1 MTEPNRCAVYARIST
16 EKQSA
21 LSPADQIRKCREFAA
36 NHGLVVMPEHV
47 YTDQGISGVGSDR
60 PAFQN
65 LLNAAFSPARP
76 FDIILVDDTSRLS
89 RSLTEAVSVVQ
100 RLQFAGL
107 RVIFVSQGIDSDSE
121 QSDVQ
126 LTVHGLVDSLYV
138 KELAKKTH
146 RGLEG
151 RVLRG
156 LHTGGRCYGYTAV
169 PAGDGESKHLIIN
182 ETEARVIRR
191 MFEMSAGGASIRKIT
206 KTLNAEGVP
215 PPRSRLGRRNAWCP
229 TAVREMLKRSL
240 YKGELTWNRG
250 KFVKVPGTNQR
261 RRKLR
266 PPFEWKTFQR
276 PDLVIVPAA
285 LWDSVQRRLQTF
297 DGRHRSGKTVGLYPR
312 SLTSP
317 YLFSGLL
324 KCASCGSNLAILTG
338 GGTHRHPKYVC
349 TAYYN
354 RGVCDNSLYIRRD
367 VLEERLLDN
376 LQRDLLQPKAVEF
389 AIEEFGR
396 QLRSALTNFSAEI
409 IQMREQKQ
417 KLEREI
423 RNFSQAIAQGGHSKY
438 LVEEIAVRE
447 REVDK
452 ITERL
457 LSDGPSSVESH
468 IEGIRTFVVKEISDL
483 RTLLNHDVALAK
495 KELRRHVAEIL
506 MLPAKCGEGW
516 NYVAEGSWDLLGS
529 DSELVQKRQ
538 PLDWRFRMV
547 AGVGFEPTTSGL

>member
-1 MTEPNRCAVYARIST
+1 MTESNRCAVYARVST
-16 EKQSA
+16 DKQSA
-21 LSPADQIRKCREFAA
+21 LSPADQIRKCREFAD
-36 NHGLVVMPEHV
+36 NHGLAVMPEHV
-47 YTDQGISGVGSDR
+47 YTDQGVSGVGSDR

-65 LLNAAFSPARP
+65 LRSAALSSAKP

-89 RSLTEAVSVVQ
+89 RSLSGAVGIVEE
-100 RLQFAGL
+100 LQYRGL

-169 PAGDGESKHLIIN
+169 PAGDGESKQLIIH
-182 ETEARVIRR
+182 EPEARVICRI
-191 MFEMSAGGASIRKIT
+191 FEMSARGVSIRKIT
-206 KTLNAEGVP
+206 RILNAERVP
-215 PPRSRLGRRNAWCP
+215 SPRSRSDRRNAWCP
-229 TAVREMLKRSL
+229 TAIREMLKRPL
-240 YKGELTWNRG
+240 YRGELIWNRS
-250 KFVKVPGTNQR
+250 KFIKVPGTNKR
-261 RRKLR
+261 RSKPR
-266 PPFEWKTFQR
+266 PPSEWKKLER
-276 PDLVIVPAA
+276 PELAIVSVDL
-285 LWDSVQRRLQTF
+285 WESVQRRLLNF
-297 DGRHRSGKTVGLYPR
+297 DGRHRNGKAAGLFPR

-324 KCASCGSNLAILTG
+324 KCGRCGSNLAISTG

-349 TAYYN
+349 TGYYN
-354 RGVCDNSLYIRRD
+354 RGVCDNALYIRRD
-367 VLEERLLDN
+367 NLEERLLGN

-396 QLRSALTNFSAEI
+396 QLRSSLLDISAEI
-409 IQMREQKQ
+409 TQMRQQKQ

-423 RNFSQAIAQGGHSKY
+423 RNFTQAIAQGAHSKY
-438 LVEEIAVRE
+438 LVEEISVRE
-447 REVDK
+447 REIDT

-457 LSDGPSSVESH
+457 LSDGPGSVESH

-483 RTLLNHDVALAK
+483 RTLLNHDSALAK
-495 KELRRHVAEIL
+495 KELRRHVAQIR
-506 MLPAKCGEGW
+506 MLPAKCGGGW

-538 PLDWRFRMV
+538 HSRWRFRMV

>member
-1 MTEPNRCAVYARIST
+1 MTESNRCAVYARIST

-47 YTDQGISGVGSDR
+47 YTDQGLSGVGSDR

-65 LLNAAFSPARP
+65 LRSAALSSAKP

-89 RSLTEAVSVVQ
+89 RSLSGAVSIVEE
-100 RLQFAGL
+100 LQYRGL
-107 RVIFVSQGIDSDSE
+107 RVIFVSQGIDSASE

-151 RVLRG
+151 RALRG

-169 PAGDGESKHLIIN
+169 PAGDGESKRLIIN
-182 ETEARVIRR
+182 EPEARVIRR
-191 MFEMSAGGASIRKIT
+191 IFEMSAGGGSLRKIT
-206 KTLNAEGVP
+206 KVLNAECVP
-215 PPRSRLGRRNAWCP
+215 SPRSRLGRRNAWCP

-266 PPFEWKTFQR
+266 PPSEWKRFVR

-297 DGRHRSGKTVGLYPR
+297 GGRHRSGKTVGLYPR

-324 KCASCGSNLAILTG
+324 KCGCCGSNLAISTG

-354 RGVCDNSLYIRRD
+354 RGVCDNAVYIRRD
-367 VLEERLLDN
+367 ELEERLLGN

-389 AIEEFGR
+389 AVKEFGR
-396 QLRSALTNFSAEI
+396 QLRSALADFSAEI
-409 IQMREQKQ
+409 VQMRHQKE

-423 RNFSQAIAQGGHSKY
+423 RNFSQAIAQGGPSKH
-438 LVEEIAVRE
+438 LLEEISVRE
-447 REVDK
+447 RQIDA

-468 IEGIRTFVVKEISDL
+468 VEVVRAFVAKEISSVL
-483 RTLLNHDVALAK
+483 TLLNHDVVLAK
-495 KELRRHVAEIL
+495 KELRRHITQIR
-506 MLPAKCGEGW
+506 MLPAKCGGVW

-538 PLDWRFRMV
+538 PGDWRFRMV

>member
-1 MTEPNRCAVYARIST
+1 MTESNRCAVYARVST
-16 EKQSA
+16 DKQSA
-21 LSPADQIRKCREFAA
+21 LSPADQIRKCREFAD
-36 NHGLVVMPEHV
+36 NHGFIVIPEYI
-47 YTDQGISGVGSDR
+47 YTDQGVSGVGSDR

-65 LLNAAFSPARP
+65 LRSTALSSAKP

-89 RSLTEAVSVVQ
+89 RSLSGAVSIVEE
-100 RLQFAGL
+100 LQYRGL
-107 RVIFVSQGIDSDSE
+107 RVIFVSQGIDSASE

-151 RVLRG
+151 LVLRG
-156 LHTGGRCYGYTAV
+156 LHAGGRCYGYTAV
-169 PAGDGESKHLIIN
+169 PAGDGESKKLVVN
-182 ETEARVIRR
+182 ECEARVIHRI
-191 MFEMSAGGASIRKIT
+191 FEMSAGCRSIRKIT

-229 TAVREMLKRSL
+229 TAIREMLKRSL
-240 YKGELTWNRG
+240 YKGELIWNRG

-261 RRKLR
+261 RKKPR
-266 PPFEWKTFQR
+266 PPCEWKRFER
-276 PDLVIVPAA
+276 PELAIVPVD
-285 LWDSVQRRLQTF
+285 LWDRAQRRLETF
-297 DGRHRSGKTVGLYPR
+297 DGRHRNGKDAGLFPR

-324 KCASCGSNLAILTG
+324 SCACCGSNLAIMTG

-349 TAYYN
+349 TGYYN
-354 RGVCDNSLYIRRD
+354 RGVCDNALYIRRD
-367 VLEERLLDN
+367 NLEERLLSN
-376 LQRDLLQPKAVEF
+376 LQRELLQPKAIEF

-396 QLRSALTNFSAEI
+396 QLRSSLLDISAEI
-409 IQMREQKQ
+409 TQMRQQKQ

-423 RNFSQAIAQGGHSKY
+423 RNFTQAIAQGAHSKY
-438 LVEEIAVRE
+438 LVEEISVRE
-447 REVDK
+447 REIDT

-457 LSDGPSSVESH
+457 LSDGPGSVELH

-483 RTLLNHDVALAK
+483 RTLLNHDSALAK
-495 KELRRHVAEIL
+495 KELRRHVTQIR
-506 MLPAKCGEGW
+506 MLPAKCGGGW

-538 PLDWRFRMV
+538 HSHWRFRMV
-547 AGVGFEPTTSGL
+547 AGGWIEPTTFGP